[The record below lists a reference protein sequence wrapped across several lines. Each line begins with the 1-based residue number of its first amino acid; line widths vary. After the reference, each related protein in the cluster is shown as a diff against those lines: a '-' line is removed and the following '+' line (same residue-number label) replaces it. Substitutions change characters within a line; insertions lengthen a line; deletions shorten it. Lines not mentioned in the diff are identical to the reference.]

1 MAEKRIFTEEEKQL
15 IINMYND
22 GETYKVIGQTLHTKA
37 ETISKIL
44 KSLGYGKRR
53 KNTLKNHSYLSA
65 SRKNKLNEDYFEN
78 IDTEDKAYWLGFLYA
93 DGYVRKNHDNKGN
106 EKGGSLELAL
116 KIDDRY
122 HIQNFLC
129 DIGSTAPI
137 SEKII
142 RYNGKEYKAA
152 KTVVSSIKLVNDLIS
167 HGCVQNKS
175 LILTRPNTIPENL
188 IRHFVRGY
196 FDGDGCVGF
205 YPEKYTYKYSI
216 LGTKDLLEF
225 IAQSS
230 NIESYTIRR
239 YKNENCY
246 ELITYSKKSAET
258 FHNYIYDDKTIY
270 LERKYQ
276 KSLGMMKYCEM
287 EDARNDTQKMADLID
302 CSLIFNDEL
311 LSDFTAHELK
321 KTERSETAAMADLL
335 D

>member
-93 DGYVRKNHDNKGN
+93 DGYVQKRHDNKGN
-106 EKGGSLELAL
+106 EKGGSLELTL

-137 SEKII
+137 KERII
-142 RYNGKEYKAA
+142 RSNGKEYKAVRA
-152 KTVVSSIKLVNDLIS
+152 IVSSIKLVNDLIS

-188 IRHFVRGY
+188 IHHFVRGY

-205 YPEKYTYKYSI
+205 YPEKYAYRYDI
-216 LGTKDLLEF
+216 LGTTDLLEF
-225 IAQSS
+225 LAESS
-230 NIESYTIRR
+230 KVESYIIKRHR
-239 YKNENCY
+239 NENCY
-246 ELITYSKKSAET
+246 ELIIYSKKSVET
-258 FHNYIYDDKTIY
+258 FHNYIYNDKTIY

-276 KSLGMMKYCEM
+276 KSLGMMKYCKM
-287 EDARNDTQKMADLID
+287 EDSRNDTQKMADLLED
-302 CSLIFNDEL
+302 SLIFNDEL
-311 LSDFTAHELK
+311 LSEFTAYEL
-321 KTERSETAAMADLL
+321 ETAAMDDLL